1 MRLGRRTKHL
11 VKRLVPGDVAVID
24 HVNIDR
30 IAAEEL
36 IATGVRVV
44 INASPSSNG
53 RYPNAGPLLLA
64 QAGVRLIDVE
74 DVDPFELLADGNR
87 VTVAGGAVLGGG
99 RELLRG
105 RVLGVEELERQRDEQ
120 LERVDEALAE
130 FAENTVAHVR
140 QETDLLTGSVEFPPT
155 RASFRDR
162 HVLIVVRGDRHRR
175 DLKALRAYIRD
186 VRPLVVAVD
195 GGADGVLEAGMKPDV
210 ILGDMDSAGD
220 EALRCGA
227 ELIVHAY
234 PDGRAPGRQRLLDL
248 GLDHT
253 LLPAAGTSE
262 DVAML
267 MAYEKGATLIVSVGA
282 HFNLIEFLDRKRGG
296 MSSTFLTRLRI
307 GEKLVDAKGVSRL
320 YNPSSPVR
328 AGGPLPRRLHGP
340 AGDRRDHLAGAQRP
354 GPAGLAED
362 QDLARPVAP
371 RRPASSLPAADGLQ
385 RSIPRG
391 LADRRLP
398 RPRDRDPDRRRVRRR
413 RADQHPQEPRAE
425 PHRQPAGRAR
435 TGRRTERQTGPL
447 RRIRQPRLPGA
458 GAGPARRAGGS
469 AWSRSAT
476 CRATRSPRS
485 RKRSARPGRAWSA
498 SAWCAS
504 RSTSAASAASSRKPA
519 SPTSAATKKR
529 WRNSAPG
536 VGRQLVRGGTL
547 LDRVRSHL
555 FSRASGNFGA
565 LDGVIVVR
573 QTPEEMGAVQRAK
586 ASTLESAL
594 MAGITG
600 TRTPAVGVET
610 STAEP
615 SSVSFFAGN
624 DLSSVDDVETTAGTG
639 GDGLRPAR
647 RRGQLRRQGL
657 GRPPAA
663 RPAAAGRIALT

>member
-1 MRLGRRTKHL
+1 VATASRRRFPALLSRRNGAAPVEAIEGRVRLGRRTKHL
-11 VKRLVPGDVAVID
+11 VKKLVPGDVAVID

-36 IATGVRVV
+36 IASGVGVV

-74 DVDPFELLADGNR
+74 DADPFELLTDGSR
-87 VTVAGGAVLGGG
+87 VTVSGGVVLSGGA
-99 RELLRG
+99 ELLQG
-105 RVLGVEELERQRDEQ
+105 KVLGVEELERQRTEQ

-186 VRPLVVAVD
+186 VHPLVVAVD
-195 GGADGVLEAGMKPDV
+195 GGADGVLEAGLKPDV

-320 YNPSSPVR
+320 YNPSSPF
-328 AGGPLPRRLHGP
+328 GPMALFLAAFMVLLAIVVITSP
-340 AGDRRDHLAGAQRP
+340 ALN
-354 GPAGLAED
+354 
-362 QDLARPVAP
+362 DLV
-371 RRPASSLPAADGLQ
+371 
-385 RSIPRG
+385 
-391 LADRRLP
+391 
-398 RPRDRDPDRRRVRRR
+398 
-413 RADQHPQEPRAE
+413 
-425 PHRQPAGRAR
+425 
-435 TGRRTERQTGPL
+435 
-447 RRIRQPRLPGA
+447 
-458 GAGPARRAGGS
+458 
-469 AWSRSAT
+469 
-476 CRATRSPRS
+476 
-485 RKRSARPGRAWSA
+485 
-498 SAWCAS
+498 
-504 RSTSAASAASSRKPA
+504 
-519 SPTSAATKKR
+519 
-529 WRNSAPG
+529 
-536 VGRQLVRGGTL
+536 QLVWL
-547 LDRVRSHL
+547 KIKIWL
-555 FSRASGNFGA
+555 
-565 LDGVIVVR
+565 
-573 QTPEEMGAVQRAK
+573 
-586 ASTLESAL
+586 
-594 MAGITG
+594 
-600 TRTPAVGVET
+600 
-610 STAEP
+610 
-615 SSVSFFAGN
+615 
-624 DLSSVDDVETTAGTG
+624 
-639 GDGLRPAR
+639 GL
-647 RRGQLRRQGL
+647 
-657 GRPPAA
+657 
-663 RPAAAGRIALT
+663 